1 MCSTTVA
8 MHGNQMNKQQNNPFD
23 FPDAR
28 GCRGRIRTQEI
39 NFNVLYC
46 FVLLCEIIN
55 MARVCCCCQSTAL
68 LPPRSVL
75 VSRPLVLH
83 VTTASKRRQLRPPS
97 AIQEHGS
104 EVLAFAAAAALG
116 GPSVARAV
124 YDELV
129 STVNQLHLRQQ
140 ASMIAEVRMHQLVE
154 HL

>member
-1 MCSTTVA
+1 
-8 MHGNQMNKQQNNPFD
+8 
-23 FPDAR
+23 
-28 GCRGRIRTQEI
+28 
-39 NFNVLYC
+39 
-46 FVLLCEIIN
+46 

-68 LPPRSVL
+68 LPPRSAL

-83 VTTASKRRQLRPPS
+83 LTTASKRRQLRPPS

-129 STVNQLHLRQQ
+129 SAVNLMHYNQQ
-140 ASMIAEVRMHQLVE
+140 ALMIAEVRMHQLLE
-154 HL
+154 HRALAMMSVSKFPTFCTWWPSAHGLPLCW